1 MPIITLILLIPRA
14 ILTLLAKVVGIF
26 STRRMALRD
35 LQLRLLISELHYMQ
49 QLYLAKALIQSQYG
63 CRKG

>member
-1 MPIITLILLIPRA
+1 MPIITLILRIPRA
-14 ILTLLAKVVGIF
+14 ISTLLIRAVAIF
-26 STRRMALRD
+26 STRRMALHD